1 MLKIVF
7 QVDELGGSHLQRL
20 SSSDW
25 KMSSP
30 ALSYQKF
37 EHAGRGCSCWTLNYF
52 PSYLP
57 GFNCAATVKLSL
69 RNNRMCTGSIWLVSS
84 VRWTRAPVNLPT
96 AWGKVKE
103 GGKHL
108 VKILSL
114 SLTTLF
120 TATWKKRSYSLL
132 LIRQT
137 LVREKNNDCRWSPYD
152 CLLFLY
158 EQDCITVF
166 LTAQLKYE

>member
-7 QVDELGGSHLQRL
+7 QEDELGGSHLQRL

-52 PSYLP
+52 LSYLP

-96 AWGKVKE
+96 AWGKVKK
-103 GGKHL
+103 GGRHL
-108 VKILSL
+108 VKILFL

-120 TATWKKRSYSLL
+120 SATWKKDPTACSWLGKLL
-132 LIRQT
+132 LERKIMT
-137 LVREKNNDCRWSPYD
+137 V
-152 CLLFLY
+152 Y
-158 EQDCITVF
+158 EVPMTVCF
-166 LTAQLKYE
+166 SFMNKTVSQCF